1 MEDKC
6 KTGRVTIPTD
16 LDVVPETLEILKK
29 WGADAIR
36 DCDGTDFPQ
45 ELKNADAK
53 IYSTYYTTR
62 KDNAWAKAN
71 PDEVQQCYI
80 MAGFYTAPGNTVTIP
95 LMKGISPELMKVN
108 DHDDITRWWEV
119 MDRSTGQP
127 VPPEQW
133 SYADGSVTVQAVP
146 FHEYTVSFLAYL
158 IWDPVHMYNA
168 TTNGWTNFEH
178 QITFDVRQPKT
189 HKYSMER
196 LRKFIAE
203 HPYVNVIRYTT
214 FFHQFTLIFDELKR
228 EKFVDWYGYSASVS
242 PYILN
247 QFEQEVGY
255 KFRPE
260 YIIDQGYYNNQYRV
274 PSKEY
279 RDFQAFQR
287 REVAKLA
294 KEMVDITHECGCEAM
309 MFLGDHWIGTEPFMP
324 EFKTIGLDAVVGSVG
339 NGSTLR
345 LLSDIEGVKYTEGR
359 FLPYFF
365 PDTFHE
371 GGDPVKEAKENWV
384 TARRA
389 ILRKPIDRIGYGGYL
404 KLALQFPEFVDYVE
418 SVCKEFRELYENIKG
433 TTPYCVK
440 RVAVLNCWGKMRAWG
455 CHMVHHAL
463 YYKQNY
469 SYSGVIEMLSGA
481 PFDVKFISFEDI
493 KNDPKLLE
501 TVDVIINVGDADT
514 AHTGGIW
521 WEDPEISSAI
531 RRFVWNGGNLM
542 TQSLTDFSS
551 GQVWTSRSLT
561 PDFKVAG
568 DTRSTGGR
576 CSTKRIA
583 ETDIHPARLEITVE
597 FSLGTLD
604 VRRIYRICADTPA
617 IACDTYL
624 KGSTA
629 QLPDSRTVNAADR
642 KNIESTADMQSQPVA
657 ATLDRFNPG
666 GFHWHTRIVEFQDVT
681 DWNNN
686 LVFETDVIPYRKN
699 SYRGNL
705 LFARNAENGR
715 GFFFLKEAPGSG
727 VQLAYGGGD
736 FTAEF
741 GDFTV
746 TGLGVTEKDLREGEW
761 VKAYGCVLGVWSG
774 GELEQLT
781 ALRSYQK
788 NLRKLLPGR
797 DEMVM
802 MNTWGDRSQD
812 TKVNER
818 FCLAE
823 VRKAAHLG
831 ITHFQIDDGWQVGKS
846 PNSAVAKGSFKNI
859 WDNPDYW
866 KPDPEKYP
874 RGLHPVVELGREL
887 GVEICLWFNPSVQ
900 DGYADWEKD
909 AQALVGLYD
918 EYGIRTFKI
927 DGLAIPDKRSESNL
941 RRLFDRVL
949 ERTGGQVVFN
959 LDATAGRRGGY
970 HMFNEYGN
978 IFLENRYTDWQ
989 NYYPYWTLRNL
1000 WMLSKYVPA
1009 EKLQIEFLNKWRNTE
1024 KYAGDPFAPANY
1036 SFEYLFATTM
1046 AGQPLAWMEASGLPE
1061 EALGIGALIE
1071 RYKEVQHDFHR
1082 GVILPVGDEPSG
1094 RSWTG
1099 FQSVDGER
1107 GYLIFFREQN
1117 PDRKAR
1123 IETWLPENSKV
1134 RLTPVLGSG
1143 KAAVQ
1148 KTGRRGT
1155 LEVELPAPNDYTMYR
1170 YELIR

>member
-1 MEDKC
+1 MDEIR

-45 ELKNADAK
+45 QLKDADAK

-80 MAGFYTAPGNTVTIP
+80 MTGFYTAPGDIVTIP
-95 LMKGISPELMKVN
+95 LMKGISPELMQVN
-108 DHDDITRWWEV
+108 TNDDITRWWEV
-119 MDRSTGQP
+119 MDRTTGQP

-294 KEMVDITHECGCEAM
+294 KEMVDITHACGCEAM

-324 EFKTIGLDAVVGSVG
+324 EFKSIGLDAVVGSVG

-345 LLSDIEGVKYTEGR
+345 LISDIEGVKYTEGR

-371 GGDPVKEAKENWV
+371 GGDPVREAKENWV

-418 SVCKEFRELYENIKG
+418 SVCNEFRELYENIKG

-469 SYSGVIEMLSGA
+469 SYAGVIEMLSGA

-493 KNDPKLLE
+493 KNDPHLLDSL
-501 TVDVIINVGDADT
+501 DVIINVGDADT

-531 RRFVWNGGNLM
+531 RKFVWNGGG
-542 TQSLTDFSS
+542 FIGVGEPS
-551 GQVWTSRSLT
+551 G
-561 PDFKVAG
+561 
-568 DTRSTGGR
+568 
-576 CSTKRIA
+576 
-583 ETDIHPARLEITVE
+583 HPYQGHIL
-597 FSLGTLD
+597 
-604 VRRIYRICADTPA
+604 
-617 IACDTYL
+617 
-624 KGSTA
+624 
-629 QLPDSRTVNAADR
+629 
-642 KNIESTADMQSQPVA
+642 
-657 ATLDRFNPG
+657 
-666 GFHWHTRIVEFQDVT
+666 
-681 DWNNN
+681 
-686 LVFETDVIPYRKN
+686 
-699 SYRGNL
+699 
-705 LFARNAENGR
+705 
-715 GFFFLKEAPGSG
+715 
-727 VQLAYGGGD
+727 QLAS
-736 FTAEF
+736 
-741 GDFTV
+741 
-746 TGLGVTEKDLREGEW
+746 
-761 VKAYGCVLGVWSG
+761 VLGVEEENGFTLNYDKYNWEEHPDHFILQDADRPIDF
-774 GELEQLT
+774 GE
-781 ALRSYQK
+781 
-788 NLRKLLPGR
+788 
-797 DEMVM
+797 
-802 MNTWGDRSQD
+802 
-812 TKVNER
+812 
-818 FCLAE
+818 
-823 VRKAAHLG
+823 
-831 ITHFQIDDGWQVGKS
+831 GK
-846 PNSAVAKGSFKNI
+846 KNI
-859 WDNPDYW
+859 YAL
-866 KPDPEKYP
+866 E
-874 RGLHPVVELGREL
+874 GTEVL
-887 GVEICLWFNPSVQ
+887 VQ
-900 DGYADWEKD
+900 
-909 AQALVGLYD
+909 
-918 EYGIRTFKI
+918 
-927 DGLAIPDKRSESNL
+927 
-941 RRLFDRVL
+941 
-949 ERTGGQVVFN
+949 
-959 LDATAGRRGGY
+959 
-970 HMFNEYGN
+970 
-978 IFLENRYTDWQ
+978 
-989 NYYPYWTLRNL
+989 RN
-1000 WMLSKYVPA
+1000 
-1009 EKLQIEFLNKWRNTE
+1009 
-1024 KYAGDPFAPANY
+1024 
-1036 SFEYLFATTM
+1036 
-1046 AGQPLAWMEASGLPE
+1046 
-1061 EALGIGALIE
+1061 
-1071 RYKEVQHDFHR
+1071 KEVQMAAHDFGKGR
-1082 GVILPVGDEPSG
+1082 AVYISGVPYSFANSRTLYRAILWSAHSEEELHTWFSSNYNVEVHAYVKNGKYCVVNNTYEPQD
-1094 RSWTG
+1094 TT
-1099 FQSVDGER
+1099 VYTTDGSSFALHLDANE
-1107 GYLIFFREQN
+1107 I
-1117 PDRKAR
+1117 K
-1123 IETWLPENSKV
+1123 W
-1134 RLTPVLGSG
+1134 
-1143 KAAVQ
+1143 
-1148 KTGRRGT
+1148 
-1155 LEVELPAPNDYTMYR
+1155 
-1170 YELIR
+1170 YEI